1 MGEID
6 VAPYLFEMTAKG
18 NAGPP
23 LHREDQTMITEFVL
37 FPLPNGISREKVI
50 EGMREVA
57 PKWRAN
63 GELIRKTF
71 VYDAETGTAGAF
83 YLWKNR
89 AAAEAAHD
97 AAWRESVRERYGGEP
112 EIRYFDTPMVV
123 DNVLGETIEA

>member
-1 MGEID
+1 
-6 VAPYLFEMTAKG
+6 MTAKG
-18 NAGPP
+18 NDGRPS
-23 LHREDQTMITEFVL
+23 HREDRTVITEYVL
-37 FPLPNGISREKVI
+37 FPLPEGITRDKVVQ
-50 EGMREVA
+50 GMREVS

-71 VYDAETGTAGAF
+71 VYDAEAGMAGAF

-97 AAWRESVRERYGGEP
+97 EAWREGVRRRYGGEP
-112 EIRYFDTPMVV
+112 EIRYFDTPIVV